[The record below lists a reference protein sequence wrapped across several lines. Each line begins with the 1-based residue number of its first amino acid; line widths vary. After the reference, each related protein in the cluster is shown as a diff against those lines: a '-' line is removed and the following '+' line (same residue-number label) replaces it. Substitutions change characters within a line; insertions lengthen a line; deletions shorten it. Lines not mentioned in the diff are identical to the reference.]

1 MLVLRDLVNKRYF
14 YIYFLI
20 FYYCI
25 QQHYFNLRDNN
36 KAKQ

>member
-14 YIYFLI
+14 NIYFLI
-20 FYYCI
+20 FYCI